1 MNTRALLETENQN
14 MTSSE
19 ATGNV
24 VPSYHY
30 GITTEPLIGRTIFQ
44 HIEDISRSNRD
55 NEAVVSPCEGKR
67 FSYKELLHQSDVLAL
82 ALLKQGIERGDRIGI
97 WSTNNCEWF
106 IIFLAAS
113 KIGAIL
119 VNINPGYRT
128 SELEYVLNQ
137 SKLRFL
143 FSIPRNRT
151 SDYLEMIV
159 ELSAHVV
166 DPSKKRDQSRV
177 QSLEQVIVLGD
188 LSESEHSKPLQNA
201 VAKAD
206 STYHSFDQF
215 LKLSSEIDPAVLAE
229 RRQRVQFDDAV
240 NIQYTSGTTGFPKGV
255 TLSHHNLI
263 NNGFLAARAM
273 DLDSKSRFCVPMP
286 FYHCGG
292 MISSALAVLSVGGTV
307 VIPSPY
313 FQEIPTMECVEKERC
328 THMSGVPTM
337 FIAQLDSPEFSK
349 YDLSSLRGGFMA
361 GAPCPVQLMR
371 RVASEMH
378 MEQVIILYGL
388 TESAPLMTATT
399 ISDSLEVRAT
409 TVGKIIPGIELKI
422 IDPESG
428 EILPRGTQGEIVCRG
443 HNVMMGYWDNPEATE
458 RTIDKT
464 GWLHSGDLG
473 VMNSEGYL
481 NITGRSKDMIC
492 RGGENV
498 YPREIEEVLHTH
510 DSISQAQ
517 VFGVPDAKLGEEV
530 AMWFMLKPGR
540 EADPE
545 EIRRWLKDKI
555 AHFKVPKYIKEVTE
569 FPMTVTGKCQKFV
582 MRDQMIDEL
591 GLKSAAD
598 IRTA

>member
-1 MNTRALLETENQN
+1 MNTPSVLESEKQQ
-14 MTSSE
+14 MTSSD
-19 ATGNV
+19 ATDNSA
-24 VPSYHY
+24 PSYHY

-44 HIEDISRSNRD
+44 HIEDVSRANRA
-55 NEAVVSPCEGKR
+55 NEAVVSPSEGKR
-67 FSYKELLHQSDVLAL
+67 FSYEELLKQSDVLAL
-82 ALLKQGIERGDRIGI
+82 ALLNQGVERGDRIGI

-128 SELEYVLNQ
+128 SELEYVLKQ
-137 SKLRFL
+137 SSLKFL

-151 SDYLEMIV
+151 SDYLEMV
-159 ELSAHVV
+159 AELAPHIV
-166 DPSKKRDQSRV
+166 DPSKKPNQSRV

-188 LSESEHSKPLQNA
+188 LSESEFSKPLQKA
-201 VAKAD
+201 VSNAD
-206 STYHSFDQF
+206 SSFHSFEQF
-215 LKLSSEIDPAVLAE
+215 LGLSSLIDPSILAE

-273 DLDSKSRFCVPMP
+273 ALDSKSRFCIPMP

-313 FQEIPTMECVEKERC
+313 FQEIPTMECVEQEKC

-337 FIAQLDSPEFSK
+337 FIAQLDSPEFQK

-378 MEQVIILYGL
+378 MQEVIILYGL

-428 EILPRGTQGEIVCRG
+428 EILPRGMQGEIVCRG
-443 HNVMMGYWDNPEATE
+443 HNVMMGYWDNPEATQ

-473 VMNSEGYL
+473 VMNKEGYL

-510 DSISQAQ
+510 ECISQAQ

-530 AMWFMLKPGR
+530 AMWFMLKPAR
-540 EADPE
+540 TAEPE

-555 AHFKVPKYIKEVTE
+555 AHFKVPKYIKVVTE

-582 MRDQMIDEL
+582 MRDRMIDEL
-591 GLKSAAD
+591 GLKTAAE
-598 IRTA
+598 IETA

>member
-1 MNTRALLETENQN
+1 MNKPALLDSENQT
-14 MTSSE
+14 MSTSDVS
-19 ATGNV
+19 

-44 HIEDISRSNRD
+44 HIEDISRTNRGGD
-55 NEAVVSPCEGKR
+55 AVVSPCEGKR
-67 FSYKELLHQSDVLAL
+67 FSYQELLDQSDLLAR
-82 ALLKQGIERGDRIGI
+82 ALLKQGINRGDRIGI

-106 IIFLAAS
+106 IIFLAAA

-137 SKLRFL
+137 SGLKFL

-151 SDYLEMIV
+151 SDYLEMIF
-159 ELSAHVV
+159 ELSGHLF
-166 DPSKKRDQSRV
+166 DSSKKRSESRAQSV
-177 QSLEQVIVLGD
+177 EQLIVLGD
-188 LSESEHSKPLQNA
+188 LSESERSRPLLKA
-201 VAKAD
+201 VTDAD
-206 STYHSFDQF
+206 STFHSFEQF
-215 LKLSSEIDPAVLAE
+215 LKLSSAIDPAVLQE
-229 RRQRVQFDDAV
+229 RRERIQFDDAV

-273 DLDSKSRFCVPMP
+273 ALDSTSRFCIPMP

-361 GAPCPVQLMR
+361 GAPCPVQLMK

-378 MEQVIILYGL
+378 MAEVIILYGL

-473 VMNSEGYL
+473 VMNKDGYL

-510 DSISQAQ
+510 ESISQAQ
-517 VFGVPDAKLGEEV
+517 VFGVPDPRLGEEV

-540 EADPE
+540 TLEPE
-545 EIRRWLKDKI
+545 EIRNWLKGKI
-555 AHFKVPKYIKEVTE
+555 AHFKVPKYIKVVSE

-591 GLKSAAD
+591 GLKTAAE
-598 IRTA
+598 IQTA

>member
-1 MNTRALLETENQN
+1 MSSSDATEN
-14 MTSSE
+14 T
-19 ATGNV
+19 A
-24 VPSYHY
+24 PSYHY

-44 HIEDISRSNRD
+44 HIEDVSRANRSN
-55 NEAVVSPCEGKR
+55 EAIVSPLEGKR
-67 FSYKELLHQSDVLAL
+67 FSYEELLQQSDILAL
-82 ALLKQGIERGDRIGI
+82 ALLKQGVERGDRIGI

-137 SKLRFL
+137 SKLKFL

-151 SDYLEMIV
+151 SDYMEMVAELAPHIV
-159 ELSAHVV
+159 DS
-166 DPSKKRDQSRV
+166 SKKRNQSRV
-177 QSLEQVIVLGD
+177 QSLEQVIVLGN
-188 LSESEHSKPLQNA
+188 LSESEFSKPLQKA
-201 VAKAD
+201 VSNAD
-206 STYHSFDQF
+206 SSFHSFEQF
-215 LKLSSEIDPAVLAE
+215 LSLSSKIDPSVLAE

-273 DLDSKSRFCVPMP
+273 ALDSKSRFCIPMP

-307 VIPSPY
+307 IIPSPY
-313 FQEIPTMECVEKERC
+313 FQEVPTMECVEKEKC

-337 FIAQLDSPEFSK
+337 FIAQLDSPEFNK

-378 MEQVIILYGL
+378 MEEVIILYGL

-428 EILPRGTQGEIVCRG
+428 EILPRGRQGEIVCRG

-473 VMNSEGYL
+473 VMNSHGYL

-510 DSISQAQ
+510 DCISQAQ

-530 AMWFMLKPGR
+530 AMWFMLKPSR
-540 EADPE
+540 HAEPE

-555 AHFKVPKYIKEVTE
+555 AHFKVPKYIKVVSE

-582 MRDQMIDEL
+582 MRDRMIDEL
-591 GLKSAAD
+591 GLKTAAE
-598 IRTA
+598 IETA